1 MTRTAFREPQQAGE
15 HRLVAQWRERLAE
28 RGIAFD
34 GPQMPDRLD
43 LQPALDAAQSRIPF
57 DYQDAKADHPVV
69 AAWVAKVAETAV
81 ADNRGGRGRR
91 AISHG
96 PSLLLWGPTGTGK
109 TRQAYGAIRALTAAG
124 CGVAWEAVFTANLY
138 AEMRPRPGVDPEWML
153 RRYMRAPVL
162 LLDDLGLPRHT
173 AWNEELTGR
182 LLNYR
187 AERHLPTLVT
197 TNLPP
202 VRTPGMA
209 AQQEVLRDKIG
220 DRVLSRLSGMCVQVE
235 LDGPDRRYLR
245 A

>member
-1 MTRTAFREPQQAGE
+1 MIRTGLTAPQQAGTQDV
-15 HRLVAQWRERLAE
+15 VARWRERLTA

-34 GPQMPDRLD
+34 GPPLPDPLD
-43 LQPALDAAQSRIPF
+43 FQPALDAAQARIPF
-57 DYQDAKADHPVV
+57 DYQDAEADHPVV
-69 AAWVAKVAETAV
+69 AGWVAKVSEAAV
-81 ADNRGGRGRR
+81 AGNHGGRGRR
-91 AISHG
+91 AIGHG

-109 TRQAYGAIRALTAAG
+109 TRLAYGAIRALTAAG

-162 LLDDLGLPRHT
+162 LLDDLGLPKHT
-173 AWNEELTGR
+173 PWNEELTGR

-187 AERHLPTLVT
+187 AERRLPTIVT

-209 AQQEVLRDKIG
+209 PHREVLRDKVG
-220 DRVLSRLSGMCVQVE
+220 DRVLSRLSGMCVLVE
-235 LDGPDRRYLR
+235 LDGPDRRYQR